1 MRARSL
7 LTSRQRE
14 LAVTLFAEGY
24 GYAGTANRLEP
35 SAYSVRALYHRWK
48 IHGRLCLVEKPTK
61 TQYSFEIK
69 KEVVS
74 RFLAGESKSALAQEY
89 QLSSPQLISAWLRR
103 YRDDGDDGLRPKPQG
118 RPRSSSA
125 PRVLTEEERLRR
137 QVARLEAENA
147 YLKKLRDLRDQ
158 GLR

>member
-7 LTSRQRE
+7 LTTRHRE
-14 LAVTLFAEGY
+14 LAVTLFEDGHGY
-24 GYAGTANRLEP
+24 TGTANRLE
-35 SAYSVRALYHRWK
+35 SSVDSVRALYYRWK

-125 PRVLTEEERLRR
+125 PRVLTEEEQLRR